1 MGTEMR
7 KCSKSDNDSRMHGFS
22 EKGGG
27 WVLRVCRIREI
38 ASVQISRMVGQAS
51 FYSIS
56 SRLLPPV
63 RLPQMSSGITGRKKR
78 IPTAVK
84 MPANP

>member
-1 MGTEMR
+1 MTRVDDGVVR
-7 KCSKSDNDSRMHGFS
+7 RC
-22 EKGGG
+22 GG
-27 WVLRVCRIREI
+27 VSA
-38 ASVQISRMVGQAS
+38 ASSTIDCAGRGLAVFRSQAGRQRGGAV
-51 FYSIS
+51 YSIS

-84 MPANP
+84 IPVNP